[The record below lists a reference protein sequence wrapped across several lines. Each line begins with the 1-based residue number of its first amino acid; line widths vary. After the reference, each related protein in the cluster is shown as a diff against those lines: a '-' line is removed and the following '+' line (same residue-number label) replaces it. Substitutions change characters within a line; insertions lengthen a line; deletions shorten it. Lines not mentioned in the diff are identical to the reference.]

1 MAPKC
6 IDATYPFID
15 LGLGKRRVSMAINEG
30 TKPDYKRSSKSLDKL
45 YSYLVDYL
53 YLNEYELL
61 LNWNQKLHI
70 FTICNILNYLVLSF
84 DVKFSILEILIATL
98 SRLNTICKS
107 QIATMVLFCLWRS
120 YWKITSELL
129 CTFNFLP
136 GFAWKCSYLMSRP
149 DVENFRNW
157 QI

>member
-15 LGLGKRRVSMAINEG
+15 LWLGKRRVSMAINEG
-30 TKPDYKRSSKSLDKL
+30 TKPDYKCSSKSLDKL
-45 YSYLVDYL
+45 YSY
-53 YLNEYELL
+53 
-61 LNWNQKLHI
+61 NQKLHI
-70 FTICNILNYLVLSF
+70 FRVCNILNYLVLSF

-136 GFAWKCSYLMSRP
+136 VFAWKCNYLISRP